1 MSKGE
6 MSVSIV
12 KIPYSRG
19 FVDLEVKDT
28 NLLGVLESKAHH
40 FKTEDDQETIVR
52 KALESPISSP
62 RLKDLAKEKNNI
74 VIITSD
80 HTRPVPSKITL
91 PILLE
96 EIRSGNPTADITILI
111 ATGFHRLTTRE
122 EMINKFGEDIVNNEK
137 LVNHDCWD
145 DKNLVD
151 VGILPSGG
159 KLILN
164 KLAMEADLLVAEG
177 FIEPHFFAGF
187 SGGRKSVLPGV
198 ASGTTVLANHC
209 SKFIAS
215 EFARTGWL
223 EGNPIHKD
231 MLFAAEAANLAFIL
245 NVVIDAD
252 KKVINAFA
260 GNRVLAH
267 ETGCKFVTE
276 LASVKSI
283 PADIVITSNGGY
295 PLDQNIYQAVK
306 GMTAAEATANE
317 DAVIIIAAACND
329 GHGGKA
335 FYDTFVENPTPQS
348 IMDKILQIP
357 MESTIPDQWESQ
369 ILARVL
375 IKHKVILVTDQ
386 CDPQLVRDMKMIH
399 AYTLDEA
406 LKMAYE
412 IKGQNATVTVVPDG
426 VSVIVL

>member
-1 MSKGE
+1 

>member
-1 MSKGE
+1 MLVAIIK
-6 MSVSIV
+6 V
-12 KIPYSRG
+12 PYSKG
-19 FVDLEVKDT
+19 FVDLEVSDK

-40 FKTEDDQETIVR
+40 FKTEDDQVTIAR
-52 KALESPISSP
+52 KALENPIDSP
-62 RLKDLAKEKNNI
+62 RLRELAKGKNKV

-80 HTRPVPSKITL
+80 HTRPVPSKITMPL
-91 PILLE
+91 LLE
-96 EIRSGNPTADITILI
+96 EIRSGNPDADITLLI
-111 ATGFHRLTTRE
+111 ATGFHRLTTPE
-122 EMINKFGEDIVNNEK
+122 ELMNKYGEEIVKNEK
-137 LVNHDCWD
+137 LVNHDCRD
-145 DKNLVD
+145 ESSLVE

-164 KLAMEADLLVAEG
+164 KLAVEADLLIAEG

-209 SKFIAS
+209 SEFIDS
-215 EFARTGWL
+215 EFARTGIL

-231 MLFAAEAANLAFIL
+231 MIFAAEVANLAFIL
-245 NVVIDAD
+245 NVVIDAE
-252 KKVINAFA
+252 KRVINAYA
-260 GNRVLAH
+260 GHREEAH
-267 ETGCKFVTE
+267 AEGCKFVTE
-276 LASVKSI
+276 LASVKAL
-283 PADIVITSNGGY
+283 PADIAITSNGGY

-306 GMTAAEATANE
+306 GMTAAEATAKE

-335 FYDTFVENPTPQS
+335 FYDTFIENPTPQS
-348 IMDKILQIP
+348 IMDKIMQIP

-369 ILARVL
+369 ILARIL

-386 CDPQLVRDMKMIH
+386 CDPQMVKDMKMLH
-399 AYTLDEA
+399 AYTLEEA
-406 LKMAYE
+406 LNMAYE
-412 IKGQNATVTVVPDG
+412 IKGADATVTVVPDG